1 MQGNDFLT
9 GQELSVKE
17 TKKLLDLAQAVKA
30 SPQAYAHA
38 LEGKTLAMV
47 FEKTSTR
54 TRLSFEVGMRQLG
67 GHAVYMDWRQTNLVL
82 GDLRDEVKC
91 MSRYAD
97 FLVARVFKHA
107 TLQEMAQASDK
118 PVISGL
124 CDVYHPCQGVAD
136 MLTVKEKLGSFK
148 GRKLAFVG
156 DGNNVCHS
164 LLVEGALLGLSLSVA
179 TPKGYAPDPGIVA
192 WAQGL
197 TQVDVSHSPAQAVK
211 DADVV
216 YTDTWV
222 SMGEEAVAQ
231 QKVKAFKGYQ
241 VQAQLMPKQA
251 VFMHCLPAHRNY
263 EVSNEVLDGAQS
275 VVFDQAENRLH
286 AQKALLL
293 ALGGAVKL

>member
-17 TKKLLDLAQAVKA
+17 TKKLLDLAQTVKA
-30 SPQAYAHA
+30 SPQAYARA
-38 LEGKTLAMV
+38 LEGKALAMV

-67 GHAVYMDWRQTNLVL
+67 GHAVYMDWRQTNFVL

-91 MSRYAD
+91 VSRYVD
-97 FLVARVFKHA
+97 FLMARVFNHT

-118 PVISGL
+118 PVINGL
-124 CDVYHPCQGVAD
+124 CDVYHPCQGLAD
-136 MLTVKEKLGSFK
+136 MLTVKEKLGALK
-148 GRKLAFVG
+148 GKKLAFIG

-164 LLVEGALLGLSLSVA
+164 LLIEGALLGLTLSVA
-179 TPKGYAPDPGIVA
+179 TPKGFAPNPGIVA

-197 TQVDVSHSPAQAVK
+197 TQVEVCNSPTQAVK
-211 DADVV
+211 GADVV

-222 SMGEEAVAQ
+222 SMGQETQAQ

-241 VQAQLMPKQA
+241 VQAQLLPREA
-251 VFMHCLPAHRNY
+251 LFMHCLPAHRNY

-293 ALGGAVKL
+293 TLGGAVEL